1 MLDHIR
7 VFHDPDDDEAD
18 SPVIVELYDPNDH
31 EDSPPCAEMQMSD
44 EDAHMLEQALNKE
57 RLKVLGLEETLV
69 RVENVQPGDIIAD
82 LGFTVDFTETGPW
95 GTVLSNHD
103 DGMGTIT
110 LKNTLEIKVNRR
122 VGGAVVEQLHQD
134 APLANAKPVTCKKCG
149 KHITRSGAG
158 RWLLAGLMGHPGSAF
173 CEGGDHEP
181 DEQVSAADAAI
192 PPSEDE
198 IILMDF
204 IRQQMPLVNGGS
216 VTATKEVLD
225 ARTSLREMR
234 DRARSSGHNGTAARI
249 QAFLDEKVE
258 S

>member
-7 VFHDPDDDEAD
+7 VFHDPDDDAD
-18 SPVIVELYDPNDH
+18 VVIVELYDPNDH

-44 EDAHMLEQALNKE
+44 DDAHMLEQALNKE
-57 RLKVLGLEETLV
+57 RLKMLGLEETLV
-69 RVENVQPGDIIAD
+69 RVENVQAGDIIAD

-122 VGGAVVEQLHQD
+122 VDGAVVEQ
-134 APLANAKPVTCKKCG
+134 VT
-149 KHITRSGAG
+149 
-158 RWLLAGLMGHPGSAF
+158 
-173 CEGGDHEP
+173 E
-181 DEQVSAADAAI
+181 ADAAI

-204 IRQQMPLVNGGS
+204 IRQQMPLVNDGS

-234 DRARSSGHNGTAARI
+234 DRARRSGHNSTAARI